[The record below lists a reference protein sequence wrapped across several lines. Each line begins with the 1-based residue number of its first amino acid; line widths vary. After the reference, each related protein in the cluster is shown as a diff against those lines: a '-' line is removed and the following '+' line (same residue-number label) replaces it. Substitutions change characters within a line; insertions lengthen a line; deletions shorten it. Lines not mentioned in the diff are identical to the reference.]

1 MLVGR
6 VGGCAL
12 DAGLVNSQLL
22 QLSTSSTPN
31 FFNLIIPDLR
41 GMASND
47 MVCGVWP
54 VIEALKAGKNIEK
67 LLIRRE
73 AGGDGIREIRQLAM
87 DREIPWQ
94 PVPVEKLDRLTKI
107 EHQGVIAFLS
117 QVEEQDLNEVITMAY
132 ERGEVPLILALDSVT
147 DVRNM
152 GAIARSAECFGAHA
166 LLVPKMGTARLG
178 PDAVK
183 SSAGAL
189 LRKPVCRVTRLTD
202 GLKLAR
208 DHGLRIVACTEK
220 GTTLLDAA
228 ELDGPLVIVMGAED
242 EGISDAVIRIADEL
256 VRIPMAGSIGS
267 LNVSVASGIVLH
279 STLVQRTTQG

>member
-1 MLVGR
+1 MCAGRWVG
-6 VGGCAL
+6 
-12 DAGLVNSQLL
+12 QLP
-22 QLSTSSTPN
+22 TSSTLN

-279 STLVQRTTQG
+279 STLVQRTTKG

>member
-1 MLVGR
+1 
-6 VGGCAL
+6 
-12 DAGLVNSQLL
+12 
-22 QLSTSSTPN
+22 
-31 FFNLIIPDLR
+31 
-41 GMASND
+41 MASND

-54 VIEALKAGKNIEK
+54 VIEALRAGKNVEK

-73 AGGDGIREIRQLAM
+73 AGGDGIKEIRQLAM
-87 DREIPWQ
+87 DRQIPWQ
-94 PVPVEKLDRLTKI
+94 PVPVEKLDRLTKT

-117 QVEEQDLNEVITMAY
+117 QVEEQDLNEVISMAY
-132 ERGEVPLILALDSVT
+132 ERGETPFIVALDSVT

-189 LRKPVCRVTRLTD
+189 LRKPVCRVARLTD
-202 GLKLAR
+202 GLRVAR

-220 GTTLLDAA
+220 GTLGLEAA
-228 ELDGPLVIVMGAED
+228 VLDGPLVIVMGSED
-242 EGISDAVIRIADEL
+242 EGISDAVLRIADDL
-256 VRIPMAGSIGS
+256 VNIPMAGTIGS
-267 LNVSVASGIVLH
+267 LNVSVATGIVLH
-279 STLVQRTTQG
+279 AALRQRLAKS